1 MVERNLMI
9 LHHSGSSL
17 ALLALLP
24 ILFIAGC
31 TNHLSDPDQI
41 VGSGRLLSQTR
52 SLPTFTG
59 IQVTGIAKVVIRQDT
74 VQSLRIEADD
84 NIVDRVTA
92 AVNNGLLVIGLQQ
105 GSYSN
110 VTINVYASMKTIDRL
125 ECVGSADFVTSG
137 PIRTDA
143 IVCRITGAGTMTLS
157 GTATN
162 QTVEVTGTGDVHNFG
177 LVSNRCSATIT
188 GLGSLELNVTQQLD
202 AIVSGS
208 GSIVYAGNPG
218 VVNKT
223 IAGLGSVKP
232 KS

>member
-1 MVERNLMI
+1 MKLKNLI
-9 LHHSGSSL
+9 FAL
-17 ALLALLP
+17 APLALLP

-31 TNHLSDPDQI
+31 TNHPADPDQI
-41 VGSGRLLSQTR
+41 VGSGKLISEPR

-59 IQVTGIAKVVIRQDT
+59 IQVTGIAKVVIKQDT

-84 NIVDRVTA
+84 NIMDRITT

-105 GSYSN
+105 GSYN
-110 VTINVYASMKTIDRL
+110 NITINVYASMKTIERL
-125 ECVGSADFVTSG
+125 ECVGTADFMTSG
-137 PIRTDA
+137 SIQTA
-143 IVCRITGAGTMTLS
+143 GILCRVSGSGTITLS

-162 QTVEVTGTGDVHNFG
+162 QTIEVTGTGDVHNFG
-177 LVSNRCSATIT
+177 LISTHCAATIA
-188 GLGSLELNVTQQLD
+188 GLGNLEVNVIQQLD

-208 GSIVYAGNPG
+208 GSIIYAGNPS

-223 IAGLGSVKP
+223 IVGVGSVRP